1 MEDRMS
7 NSNAANLPLP
17 ETLAELGRYNREHF
31 GEYTSLIYEFPGQ
44 ERSYTNL
51 EVNREANKLAHALID
66 LGVKKGDRV
75 MVMMQNN
82 PQVLIGYQALARIG
96 AITIPVL
103 PLLKPPEVAYIVA
116 NAQPVAML
124 TSTWM
129 LYVVQEGL
137 KEATSMRHVIVVGQ
151 EGDVPAP
158 EGAGYQ
164 QHGYDALIANQP
176 DTPPEVEIKPQDPAV
191 ILYTSGTTGRP
202 KGVLLSHRNLISN
215 ARAGAG
221 DDPEQSRGKA
231 TLAVLPLAHAFGITV
246 SNVAYLTGTITVMVA
261 RFDLEQVFQLI
272 EKHRIS
278 GFAGVPAMF
287 VGMLNF
293 PDAEK
298 YDTSSLEY
306 VVSGSAPLPVSVLEG
321 FEKRFNCPIREG
333 YGLSEATTAVSGHA
347 VDMVRKPGSVGK
359 PLNGVEVRVVDDND
373 QDVPVGEVGELLVR
387 GPNLMQAYYN
397 MPEETEKALRGGWL
411 HTGDMA
417 KLDEDGYIYI
427 VERKKDLIIRG
438 GLNIYPRDVEEVL
451 MRHPAVLECAVIGV
465 PSERMGEEV
474 LAYVVLQDGKQATA
488 EELMEFSRHYL
499 ANYKTPS
506 FVEFIPSLPR
516 NPIGKIDRKVLR
528 ARPR

>member
-7 NSNAANLPLP
+7 SSNAANPPLP
-17 ETLAELGRYNREHF
+17 QTLAELSRYNRERF
-31 GEYTSLIYEFPGQ
+31 GEYTSLVYEFPGN
-44 ERSYTNL
+44 ECEYTNL
-51 EVNREANKLAHALID
+51 EVDREANKLAHALMG
-66 LGVKKGDRV
+66 LGVRKGDRV
-75 MVMMQNN
+75 MVMMQNA

-103 PLLKPPEVAYIVA
+103 PLLKPPEVAYIAANSQAVA
-116 NAQPVAML
+116 IL
-124 TSTWM
+124 TSTW
-129 LYVVQEGL
+129 LLHVVQEGL
-137 KEATSMRHVIVVGQ
+137 KEAASMRHVIVVGQ
-151 EGDVPAP
+151 DDDTPAP
-158 EGAGYQ
+158 EGASYDVRGYT
-164 QHGYDALIANQP
+164 ALIANQP
-176 DTPPEVEIKPQDPAV
+176 DAPMDVEIKPEDRAV

-215 ARAGAG
+215 AIAGAG
-221 DDPEQSRGKA
+221 DDVELTRGRA
-231 TLAVLPLAHAFGITV
+231 SLAVLPLAHAFGITV
-246 SNVAYLTGTITVMVA
+246 SNVAYLSGTKTVMVA

-272 EKHRIS
+272 EKHRVA

-298 YDTSSLEY
+298 YDTSSLEF

-359 PLNGVEVRVVDDND
+359 PLEGVEVRVVDEHDND
-373 QDVPVGEVGELLVR
+373 VPTGEIGELLVR
-387 GPNLMQAYYN
+387 GPNLMQEYYN
-397 MPEETEKALRGGWL
+397 MPDETEQALRGGWL

-488 EELMEFSRHYL
+488 EELIAFSQQYL

-506 FVEFIPSLPR
+506 FVEFIPALPR
-516 NPIGKIDRKVLR
+516 NPIGKIDRKILR
-528 ARPR
+528 AKR

>member
-7 NSNAANLPLP
+7 SSNAANPPLP
-17 ETLAELGRYNREHF
+17 QTLAELSRYNRERF
-31 GEYTSLIYEFPGQ
+31 GEYTSLVYEFPGM
-44 ERSYTNL
+44 ECEYTNL
-51 EVNREANKLAHALID
+51 EVDREANKLAHALMG
-66 LGVKKGDRV
+66 LGVQKGDRV
-75 MVMMQNN
+75 MVMMQNA

-103 PLLKPPEVAYIVA
+103 PLLKPPEVAYIAANSQAVA
-116 NAQPVAML
+116 IL
-124 TSTWM
+124 TSTWV
-129 LYVVQEGL
+129 LHIVEEGL
-137 KEATSMRHVIVVGQ
+137 KEAASMRHVIVVGQ
-151 EGDVPAP
+151 NDDAPAP
-158 EGAGYQ
+158 DGAGYDVR
-164 QHGYDALIANQP
+164 GYTALIANQP
-176 DTPPEVEIKPQDPAV
+176 DTQVDVEIKPEDRAV

-215 ARAGAG
+215 AIAGAG
-221 DDPEQSRGKA
+221 DDVELTSGRA
-231 TLAVLPLAHAFGITV
+231 SLAVLPLAHAFGITV
-246 SNVAYLTGTITVMVA
+246 SNVAYLSGTKTVMVA

-272 EKHRIS
+272 EKHRVA

-298 YDTSSLEY
+298 YDTSSLEF

-359 PLNGVEVRVVDDND
+359 PLEGVEVRVVDEHDH
-373 QDVPVGEVGELLVR
+373 DVPTGEIGELLVR
-387 GPNLMQAYYN
+387 GPNLMQEYYN
-397 MPEETEKALRGGWL
+397 MPDETEQALRGGWL

-451 MRHPAVLECAVIGV
+451 MRHPSVLECAVIGV

-488 EELMEFSRHYL
+488 EELIAFSQQYL

-506 FVEFIPSLPR
+506 FVEFIPALPR
-516 NPIGKIDRKVLR
+516 NPIGKIDRKILR
-528 ARPR
+528 AKKQ

>member
-7 NSNAANLPLP
+7 TSNAANLPLP
-17 ETLAELGRYNREHF
+17 ETLADLGRYNRERF
-31 GEYTSLIYEFPGQ
+31 GEYVSLVYEFPGL
-44 ERSYTNL
+44 ERTYTNL
-51 EVNREANKLAHALID
+51 EVDREANKLAHALMG

-82 PQVLIGYQALARIG
+82 PEVLIGYQALARMG

-103 PLLKPPEVAYIVA
+103 PLLKAPEVAFIAANSQAVA
-116 NAQPVAML
+116 IL
-124 TSTWM
+124 TSTWV
-129 LYVVQEGL
+129 LHIVQEGL

-151 EGDVPAP
+151 EGDAPAP
-158 EGAGYQ
+158 EGASYQVYGYE
-164 QHGYDALIANQP
+164 ALVAHQP
-176 DTPPEVEIKPQDPAV
+176 DTAPGVEITPEDRAV

-215 ARAGAG
+215 AIAGTR
-221 DDPEQSRGKA
+221 DDPDETKGKA
-231 TLAVLPLAHAFGITV
+231 SLAVLPLAHAFGITV
-246 SNVAYLTGTITVMVA
+246 SNVAYLSGTKTVMVA

-272 EKHRIS
+272 EKYRVA
-278 GFAGVPAMF
+278 GFAAVPAMV

-333 YGLSEATTAVSGHA
+333 YGLSEATTAVSGHSA
-347 VDMVRKPGSVGK
+347 DMVRKPGSVGK
-359 PLNGVEVRVVDDND
+359 PLEGVEVRVVDDND
-373 QDVPVGEVGELLVR
+373 QDVPVGEIGELLVR
-387 GPNLMQAYYN
+387 GPNLMQEYYH
-397 MPEETEKALRGGWL
+397 MPDETENALRGGWL

-417 KLDEDGYIYI
+417 KLDEEGYIYI

-474 LAYVVLQDGKQATA
+474 LAYVVLQDGKQATE
-488 EELMEFSRHYL
+488 EELIAFSQQYL

-506 FVEFIPSLPR
+506 FIQFIPALPR

-528 ARPR
+528 SRPR

>member
-1 MEDRMS
+1 MS
-7 NSNAANLPLP
+7 TSNAAHPPLP
-17 ETLAELGRYNREHF
+17 QTLAELGRYNRERF
-31 GEYTSLIYEFPGQ
+31 GEYTSLVYEFPGS
-44 ERSYTNL
+44 ECEYTNL
-51 EVNREANKLAHALID
+51 EVDREANKLAHALLG
-66 LGVKKGDRV
+66 LGVQKGDRV

-103 PLLKPPEVAYIVA
+103 PLLKPPEVAYIAA
-116 NAQPVAML
+116 NAQAVAIL
-124 TSTWM
+124 TSTWV
-129 LYVVQEGL
+129 LHIVQEGL
-137 KEATSMRHVIVVGQ
+137 QEAASMRHVIVVGQ
-151 EGDVPAP
+151 EGEAAAP
-158 EGAGYQ
+158 EGAPYRVYGYA
-164 QHGYDALIANQP
+164 ALIAKQP
-176 DTPPEVEIKPQDPAV
+176 ESAPEVEVKPDDRAV

-202 KGVLLSHRNLISN
+202 KGVVLSHRNLISN
-215 ARAGAG
+215 AIAGAG
-221 DDPEQSRGKA
+221 DDPELTRGRA
-231 TLAVLPLAHAFGITV
+231 SLAVLPLAHAFGITV
-246 SNVAYLTGTITVMVA
+246 SNVAYLSGTKTVMVP

-272 EKHRIS
+272 EKHRIAA
-278 GFAGVPAMF
+278 FAGVPAMF

-293 PDAEK
+293 PDADK

-333 YGLSEATTAVSGHA
+333 YGLSEATTAVSGHR
-347 VDMVRKPGSVGK
+347 VDMARKPGSVGK
-359 PLNGVEVRVVDDND
+359 PLEGVEVRVVDENDND
-373 QDVPVGEVGELLVR
+373 LPIGEVGELLVR
-387 GPNLMQAYYN
+387 GPNLMQEYYQ

-417 KLDEDGYIYI
+417 KLDEEGYIYI

-451 MRHPAVLECAVIGV
+451 MRHPAVLECAVVGV

-488 EELMEFSRHYL
+488 EEIMAFSRQYL

-506 FVEFIPSLPR
+506 FVEFIPALPR

-528 ARPR
+528 ARRQ

>member
-7 NSNAANLPLP
+7 TSNAANPPLP
-17 ETLAELGRYNREHF
+17 QTLAELGRYNRERF
-31 GEYTSLIYEFPGQ
+31 GEYVSLVYEFPGQ
-44 ERSYTNL
+44 EREYTNL
-51 EVNREANKLAHALID
+51 EVDREANRLAHALMG
-66 LGVKKGDRV
+66 LGVTKGDRV

-103 PLLKPPEVAYIVA
+103 PLLKPPEVAYIAANSQAVA
-116 NAQPVAML
+116 IL
-124 TSTWM
+124 TSTWV
-129 LYVVQEGL
+129 LYIVQEGL

-151 EGDVPAP
+151 EGDAPAP
-158 EGAGYQ
+158 EGASYQ
-164 QHGYDALIANQP
+164 LHGYDALIANQP
-176 DTPPEVEIKPQDPAV
+176 DTQPAVEIKPEDRAV

-202 KGVLLSHRNLISN
+202 KGVVLSHRNLISN
-215 ARAGAG
+215 AIAGAG
-221 DDPEQSRGKA
+221 DNPEESRGKA
-231 TLAVLPLAHAFGITV
+231 SLAVLPLAHAFGITV
-246 SNVAYLTGTITVMVA
+246 SNVAYLSGTKTVMVP

-272 EKHRIS
+272 EKHRVA

-359 PLNGVEVRVVDDND
+359 PLQGVEVRVVDDND
-373 QDVPVGEVGELLVR
+373 NDLPVGEVGELLVR
-387 GPNLMQAYYN
+387 GPNLMQEYYN

-488 EELMEFSRHYL
+488 EELMEFSRQYL

-506 FVEFIPSLPR
+506 FVEFIPALPR
-516 NPIGKIDRKVLR
+516 NAIGKIDRKVLR
-528 ARPR
+528 ARKQ

>member
-1 MEDRMS
+1 MS
-7 NSNAANLPLP
+7 SSNAANPPLP
-17 ETLAELGRYNREHF
+17 ETLAALGSYNRERF
-31 GEYTSLIYEFPGQ
+31 GEYVSLIYEFPGS
-44 ERSYTNL
+44 ERQYTNV
-51 EVNREANKLAHALID
+51 EVYREAARLANALIS
-66 LGVKKGDRV
+66 LGVRKGDRV
-75 MVMMQNN
+75 LVMMQNS
-82 PQVLIGYQALARIG
+82 PQVLIGYQALARMG

-103 PLLKPPEVAYIVA
+103 PLLKPPEIGYIAA
-116 NAQPVAML
+116 NAQPVAIL
-124 TSTWM
+124 TSTWV
-129 LYVVQEGL
+129 LPIVQEGL

-151 EGDVPAP
+151 EGDASAP
-158 EGAGYQ
+158 EGAPYKLY
-164 QHGYDALIANQP
+164 GYDALIANQS
-176 DTPPEVEIKPQDPAV
+176 DVGPEVEIKPEDRAV

-202 KGVLLSHRNLISN
+202 KGVVLSHCNLISN
-215 ARAGAG
+215 AIAGAG
-221 DDPEQSRGKA
+221 DDPELTRGK
-231 TLAVLPLAHAFGITV
+231 TSLAVLPLAHAFGITV
-246 SNVAYLTGTITVMVA
+246 SNVAYLSGTVTVMVP

-272 EKHRIS
+272 EKHHIAA
-278 GFAGVPAMF
+278 FAGVPAMF
-287 VGMLNF
+287 VGMLNY

-333 YGLSEATTAVSGHA
+333 YGLSEATTAVSGHR

-359 PLNGVEVRVVDDND
+359 PLDGVEVRVVDDND
-373 QDVPVGEVGELLVR
+373 NDLPVGEIGELLVR
-387 GPNLMQAYYN
+387 GPNLMQEYYN

-417 KLDEDGYIYI
+417 KLDEEGYIYI

-438 GLNIYPRDVEEVL
+438 GFNIYPRDVEEVL

-474 LAYVVLQDGKQATA
+474 LAYVVLQGGKQATA
-488 EELMEFSRHYL
+488 EELIAFCQQYL

-506 FVEFIPSLPR
+506 FVEFIPALPR